1 MDKKTAI
8 IYLKAQIKFF
18 EKDRNYVCFF
28 VKVTHLKLVG
38 NRGAIKMK
46 QILDG
51 RSDPLKKTKSDILQL
66 NVTNSVLADNKEH
79 DSDFKGIDCTSENN
93 YLLKNR
99 CYDNI
104 TDNRIG
110 SLEGRNTEHIQRRY
124 QVQKIIMAN
133 LLKMFKR
140 LESVL

>member
-1 MDKKTAI
+1 
-8 IYLKAQIKFF
+8 
-18 EKDRNYVCFF
+18 
-28 VKVTHLKLVG
+28 
-38 NRGAIKMK
+38 MK

-51 RSDPLKKTKSDILQL
+51 RSDLLKKTKSDILQL
-66 NVTNSVLADNKEH
+66 NVTNSVLTDNKEH

-104 TDNRIG
+104 TGTRIG
-110 SLEGRNTEHIQRRY
+110 SLEGRKTEHIQRLY
-124 QVQKIIMAN
+124 QVQKIIMEN

-140 LESVL
+140 LESVLSERKIIRQ